1 MDALFFMLHLLPFG
15 ILIRYNLLGL
25 VDHFDSRGLYR
36 SLFLSIMEGE
46 ESLHRFS
53 PEVRIQ
59 EPGGIRDA
67 VSLRPPTMLFH
78 GTSDNAIPAASSKEF
93 LEILPGLGAHAE
105 LILFEGKN
113 HTDLFLQV
121 STHFDV
127 PMVIIGSLAPREKN
141 IHRAF
146 LLICCPIALLH
157 MLEE

>member
-1 MDALFFMLHLLPFG
+1 
-15 ILIRYNLLGL
+15 
-25 VDHFDSRGLYR
+25 
-36 SLFLSIMEGE
+36 MEGE

-113 HTDLFLQV
+113 HTDLFLQDPLRGGKDDLFEHV
-121 STHFDV
+121 VAVIHDGDTAALAKDAMAPPSRRLV
-127 PMVIIGSLAPREKN
+127 PEVLLRLASGISP
-141 IHRAF
+141 F
-146 LLICCPIALLH
+146 
-157 MLEE
+157 